1 MFCAGPDA
9 EARLEDGR
17 HHPRAQEGD
26 QDHEHGAVRAHD
38 GLAAGAD
45 GAHRADAGEPR
56 EAFFEIHLSSLLPGD
71 EPAGRVCEQCALLT
85 RRVGPGRDDRQR
97 PSVRL

>member
-17 HHPRAQEGD
+17 HHPRAQERD
-26 QDHEHGAVRAHD
+26 QDHEHGAVHAHD

-45 GAHRADAGEPR
+45 GAHRADAGEAK
-56 EAFFEIHLSSLLPGD
+56 EAFLRFTLSSLGPGD
-71 EPAGRVCEQCALLT
+71 EPAERVCEQCADSS
-85 RRVGPGRDDRQR
+85 VGPGRDGCQR
-97 PSVRL
+97 PAVRL